1 MPDALTPLEGS
12 VYNYLLDFTAE
23 NTYQPSIRDIGK
35 KFQIKSTKT
44 VSDLLQSLAKKGYI
58 ERDPARSRGV
68 RLLGFTGGSKT
79 KPVPYYGKIHAG
91 EPSILPENR
100 QGFITMDRRFIP
112 AEEVYFLKVKGDSMI
127 GRAISDG
134 DFVMVNPAA
143 KPKENDIVAA
153 RLGDEATVKTLIS
166 ASMFRFEGQLTT
178 IKPHAGHPC
187 YRCLYPEPPPAGL
200 VPNCQEAGVLGVLAG
215 TMGILQA
222 SEAIKEILGIGETL
236 ADKLVIYDALEM
248 KFRKVS
254 RPKDPRCPLCSAT
267 PTIKDLGGDYSVACT
282 I

>member
-1 MPDALTPLEGS
+1 MPEALTPLEGS

-44 VSDLLQSLAKKGYI
+44 VSDLLQSLARKGYI

-68 RLLGFTGGSKT
+68 RLLGFTGGAKT

-112 AEEVYFLKVKGDSMI
+112 AEEVYFLRVKGDSMI

-143 KPKENDIVAA
+143 KAKENDIVAA
-153 RLGDEATVKTLIS
+153 RIGEEATVKTLS
-166 ASMFRFEGQLTT
+166 KMNGKVVLS
-178 IKPHAGHPC
+178 
-187 YRCLYPEPPPAGL
+187 PANPAEREIEIQPGDDF
-200 VPNCQEAGVLGVLAG
+200 GILGVVCG
-215 TMGILQA
+215 VFRPFVTMEQQSA
-222 SEAIKEILGIGETL
+222 EQ
-236 ADKLVIYDALEM
+236 
-248 KFRKVS
+248 S
-254 RPKDPRCPLCSAT
+254 RS
-267 PTIKDLGGDYSVACT
+267 
-282 I
+282 

>member
-1 MPDALTPLEGS
+1 MPEALTPLEGS

-44 VSDLLQSLAKKGYI
+44 VSDLLQSLARKGYI

-68 RLLGFTGGSKT
+68 RLLGFTGGAKT

-112 AEEVYFLKVKGDSMI
+112 AEEVYFLRVKGDSMI

-143 KPKENDIVAA
+143 KAKENDIVAA
-153 RLGDEATVKTLIS
+153 RIGDEATVKTLSKMNGTVVLSPANPAEREI
-166 ASMFRFEGQLTT
+166 EIQPGQDFG
-178 IKPHAGHPC
+178 I
-187 YRCLYPEPPPAGL
+187 
-200 VPNCQEAGVLGVLAG
+200 LGVVCG
-215 TMGILQA
+215 VFRPFVTMEQQA
-222 SEAIKEILGIGETL
+222 AEQ
-236 ADKLVIYDALEM
+236 
-248 KFRKVS
+248 S
-254 RPKDPRCPLCSAT
+254 RS
-267 PTIKDLGGDYSVACT
+267 
-282 I
+282 